1 VLHILLLIVTTAQVY
16 MLLGDEI
23 HDSQATIELFYQL
36 FQADDETSGGDL
48 IAIGSTNSIYSIDNL
63 QSAV

>member
-1 VLHILLLIVTTAQVY
+1 

-36 FQADDETSGGDL
+36 FQATEDDAFGGL
-48 IAIGSTNSIYSIDNL
+48 IPIGS
-63 QSAV
+63 